1 VRDLELGVPSSP
13 EAEQA
18 LLGCILL
25 DNSVLDS
32 VIPRL
37 SPAAFYQRK
46 NGIIYE
52 GMVQLNADKTPI
64 DCISIRDVL
73 DVDLD
78 KLGGVAYLAQCQTE
92 TPSALNWESYCKLIE
107 DKHRLRT
114 VLHHTYSVQQII
126 ESGCSDDEALEG
138 IEKTLTEL
146 ALKNTSGDFV
156 SMKSALQKTMRTM
169 EQAHEGGG
177 PAGVQ
182 TGFVK
187 LDSLTTGLRKGSMIV
202 LAARPSMG
210 KTTLA
215 INIATNVAESG
226 TPVGV
231 FSLEMTDEELAHRI
245 VCSKSL
251 VNGRSVMAGELT
263 KSEWGRVIT
272 AYGSTRDLPIFY
284 ETKGGITAGE
294 LRSKARQMKVKHDV
308 GLIVVD
314 YLGLMRGNG
323 NSLYE
328 QVTESSKAIKQIAME
343 LDIPVLILSQLNR
356 EADNDGSLR
365 LSMLRD
371 SGSVEQD
378 ADMVWMLNRPDSSS
392 NIMELMV
399 MKNRQ
404 GPTATVKL
412 EFAAENYRFQNPRLE
427 PTYGMDE

>member
-1 VRDLELGVPSSP
+1 MEEAHDGV
-13 EAEQA
+13 
-18 LLGCILL
+18 
-25 DNSVLDS
+25 
-32 VIPRL
+32 
-37 SPAAFYQRK
+37 
-46 NGIIYE
+46 
-52 GMVQLNADKTPI
+52 
-64 DCISIRDVL
+64 
-73 DVDLD
+73 
-78 KLGGVAYLAQCQTE
+78 
-92 TPSALNWESYCKLIE
+92 SA
-107 DKHRLRT
+107 
-114 VLHHTYSVQQII
+114 
-126 ESGCSDDEALEG
+126 
-138 IEKTLTEL
+138 
-146 ALKNTSGDFV
+146 
-156 SMKSALQKTMRTM
+156 
-169 EQAHEGGG
+169 
-177 PAGVQ
+177 AGVQ
-182 TGFVK
+182 TGFPS
-187 LDSLTTGLRKGSMIV
+187 LDSLTTGLRKGSMVV

-245 VCSKSL
+245 VCSKSS
-251 VNGRSVMAGELT
+251 VNGRNVMAGELN
-263 KSEWGRVIT
+263 KNEMARVMSSLGP
-272 AYGSTRDLPIFY
+272 ASKLPIFY

-294 LRSKARQMKVKHDV
+294 LRSKARQMKVKHGV

-314 YLGLMRGNG
+314 YLGLMRGTG
-323 NSLYE
+323 KSLYE

-343 LDIPVLILSQLNR
+343 LEIPVLILSQLNR
-356 EADNDGSLR
+356 EADSDGSLR

-412 EFAAENYRFQNPRLE
+412 EFVAENYRFQT